1 MAGEHDSGV
10 TAEEADT
17 TPRSGL
23 RRRQP
28 RGVGRTALRPLL
40 WRLHF
45 LGGVLAAPIV
55 LSLAVTGILFAWNPQ
70 IEQALHGKAL
80 TAVADGPAR
89 PLSQQVAAATTTHPD
104 WTVST
109 VTPAAPQA
117 PGGEQTTG
125 VTLTPPETESD
136 KFDQPRGVTTV
147 YVDPASAR
155 VTGSIVE
162 ANRPEEWLRNLHSS
176 WRLGTMATPLT
187 ELAAS
192 WVLVSLLT
200 GLYLWWPRSRRALR
214 RTFRFRRPG
223 RARWRS
229 LHGALGAVFSAGL
242 ALLVVTGLTWTEY
255 AGSWIDLAKFQF
267 RSDAPA
273 VSTQLAAAPATEGE
287 PAEQSDVHTT
297 TPDPLTGIDRVAT
310 TAEEAG
316 LRGVVELEPPKQPG
330 LAWTAG
336 VDDNRW
342 PVTATSLAVDPDSG
356 EVTDRVGWDDYPV
369 LAKAT
374 TLGIDFHQA
383 QLFGTVNRIGL
394 TVLAAALIVLVL
406 AGYRTWWLRRPSGG
420 LGVPPRMGPLLR
432 TAPLPLLLGFGLLMV
447 ALPLLAVSFLVYL
460 LLERLGRTLRGPGR
474 RTRTATGT
482 GE

>member
-1 MAGEHDSGV
+1 MADEHGGGAA
-10 TAEEADT
+10 AEKADT
-17 TPRSGL
+17 PPKSGRRSKSSGTA
-23 RRRQP
+23 
-28 RGVGRTALRPLL
+28 GRAALRPLL

-55 LSLAVTGILFAWNPQ
+55 LSLAITGILFAWNPQ

-80 TAVADGPAR
+80 TAVADGPPR
-89 PLSQQVAAATTTHPD
+89 PLSQQVAAATATHPD
-104 WTVST
+104 WSVTT
-109 VTPAAPQA
+109 VTPAAPRA
-117 PGGEQTTG
+117 PGGEQTTA
-125 VTLTPPETESD
+125 VTLSPPETEPD
-136 KFDQPRGVTTV
+136 RFGQPRGVTTV
-147 YVDPASAR
+147 YVDPASAK

-162 ANRPEEWLRNLHSS
+162 NDRPEEWLRNLHSS
-176 WRLGTMATPLT
+176 WQLGTIATPLT

-200 GLYLWWPRSRRALR
+200 GLYLWWPRDRRALR
-214 RTFRFRRPG
+214 RAFRFRRPG

-229 LHGALGAVFSAGL
+229 LHGTLGAVGSVGL

-255 AGSWIDLAKFQF
+255 AGSWVDLAKSQF

-273 VSTQLAAAPATEGE
+273 VSTQLTTAPATGGE
-287 PAEQSDVHTT
+287 PAGRSEVHEATS
-297 TPDPLTGIDRVAT
+297 DPLARIDRVAA

-316 LRGVVELEPPKQPG
+316 LHGVVELEPPQRPG
-330 LAWTAG
+330 QAWTAS

-342 PVTATSLAVDPDSG
+342 PVTATSLAIDPGSG
-356 EVTDRVGWDDYPV
+356 EVTDRVGWDDYPL

-394 TVLAAALIVLVL
+394 TLLATALIVLVL
-406 AGYRTWWLRRPSGG
+406 AGYRTWWLRRSSGG

-432 TAPLPLLLGFGLLMV
+432 TTPLPLLLGFGLLMV
-447 ALPLLAVSFLVYL
+447 TLPVLGASFLVYL
-460 LLERLGRTLRGPGR
+460 LLERLVRALRGPAPRVFR
-474 RTRTATGT
+474 RSQF
-482 GE
+482 

>member
-1 MAGEHDSGV
+1 M
-10 TAEEADT
+10 
-17 TPRSGL
+17 
-23 RRRQP
+23 
-28 RGVGRTALRPLL
+28 GRTALRPLL